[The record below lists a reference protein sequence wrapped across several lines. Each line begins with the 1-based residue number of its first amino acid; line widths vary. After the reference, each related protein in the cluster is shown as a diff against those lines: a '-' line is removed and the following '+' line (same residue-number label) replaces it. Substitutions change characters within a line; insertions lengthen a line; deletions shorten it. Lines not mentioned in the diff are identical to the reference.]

1 MLTYQAITEHFLPL
15 RHLHNAKPRR
25 MSWGRFSLN
34 EIKDWTLY
42 TYYLIEPVV
51 TRLFDHSKLSQSK
64 LGNPSSFSRSQTEL
78 GSILQMN
85 KTKRNEG
92 REKKLKFKSQ
102 YKNTFIFD
110 WQNEK
115 KSISYMSYGLNLK
128 YLKVHAVGPSK
139 VSKNIPKWLEP
150 RPNLLICL
158 YNICVI

>member
-1 MLTYQAITEHFLPL
+1 MNNFLVRNDSWLPSFQAHHSFIVGPNHWFLWWQFSIKSLTEFVHLAGALIMEYFIAGPQLMYVLRKIFLKWNKRLDPL
-15 RHLHNAKPRR
+15 
-25 MSWGRFSLN
+25 
-34 EIKDWTLY
+34 Y
-42 TYYLIEPVV
+42 YYLIEPVV

-115 KSISYMSYGLNLK
+115 K
-128 YLKVHAVGPSK
+128 VF
-139 VSKNIPKWLEP
+139 
-150 RPNLLICL
+150 LIWVMVW
-158 YNICVI
+158 I

>member
-1 MLTYQAITEHFLPL
+1 MGYFIAGPQLMYVLRKIFLKWNKRLDPL
-15 RHLHNAKPRR
+15 
-25 MSWGRFSLN
+25 
-34 EIKDWTLY
+34 
-42 TYYLIEPVV
+42 YYLIEPVV

-128 YLKVHAVGPSK
+128 YLKVHTIQQVLA
-139 VSKNIPKWLEP
+139 KWAK
-150 RPNLLICL
+150 ISH
-158 YNICVI
+158 

>member
-1 MLTYQAITEHFLPL
+1 MILDVDL
-15 RHLHNAKPRR
+15 
-25 MSWGRFSLN
+25 FSLN

-128 YLKVHAVGPSK
+128 HLQYSKSLQSEQVSQSGSSPDPTYLYVCITYV
-139 VSKNIPKWLEP
+139 
-150 RPNLLICL
+150 
-158 YNICVI
+158 

>member
-1 MLTYQAITEHFLPL
+1 MNISLQDLSL
-15 RHLHNAKPRR
+15 C

-128 YLKVHAVGPSK
+128 YLKVHTIQQVLA
-139 VSKNIPKWLEP
+139 N
-150 RPNLLICL
+150 CL
-158 YNICVI
+158 KISQSDSSPDPTYMFV

>member
-1 MLTYQAITEHFLPL
+1 MIKSYTEFLHLAGALIMEYFIAGPQLMYVLRKIFLKWNKRLDPL
-15 RHLHNAKPRR
+15 
-25 MSWGRFSLN
+25 
-34 EIKDWTLY
+34 Y
-42 TYYLIEPVV
+42 YYLIEPVV

-128 YLKVHAVGPSK
+128 VPTIQQVLA
-139 VSKNIPKWLEP
+139 KWAKISQSGSSP
-150 RPNLLICL
+150 DPT
-158 YNICVI
+158 

>member
-1 MLTYQAITEHFLPL
+1 MNISLQDLSL
-15 RHLHNAKPRR
+15 C

-128 YLKVHAVGPSK
+128 VPTIQQVLAKWAKISQSGSSLDPTYLYVCITYV
-139 VSKNIPKWLEP
+139 
-150 RPNLLICL
+150 
-158 YNICVI
+158 